1 MTKATSP
8 MRRLALLLA
17 GLLVSA
23 AGFAAG
29 PALDLDPANTQLGN
43 RAMMQRGAA
52 LYMNYCAGCHSLDY
66 LRYSRLAAD
75 LGLTEEQV
83 MGNLAFLP
91 DARFGDTIGVSMSKE
106 QGTALFGKAP
116 PDLSL
121 VARSRGVDWLYN
133 FLRSF
138 YVDPTA
144 ATGWNNKLL
153 ANASMPHVLWE
164 LQGTQEAR
172 FASSAD
178 PQAEP
183 VIEKLELVQGGIL
196 SPAQYDAAMR
206 DLVTFLEYAGEPA
219 ALKRQSL
226 GVWVLLYLSLFT
238 LLAWLLKREY
248 WKDVH

>member
-1 MTKATSP
+1 MTKATS
-8 MRRLALLLA
+8 MIRRVALLLA
-17 GLLVSA
+17 GMLVSGA
-23 AGFAAG
+23 AFAAG
-29 PALDLDPANTQLGN
+29 PALDLESANTQLGN
-43 RAMMQRGAA
+43 QAMMQRGAA
-52 LYMNYCAGCHSLDY
+52 MYMNYCAGCHSLNY

-83 MGNLAFLP
+83 MANLAFLP
-91 DARFGDTIGVSMSKE
+91 DARFGDTIGIAMTKE
-106 QGTALFGKAP
+106 QGTAMFGKAP

-121 VARSRGVDWLYN
+121 VARSRGVDWLYT
-133 FLRSF
+133 FLKSF
-138 YVDPTA
+138 YADPTA
-144 ATGWNNKLL
+144 ATGWNNTLL

-183 VIEKLELVQGGIL
+183 VIEKLELVQAGIL
-196 SPAQYDAAMR
+196 TPAQYDAALR

-219 ALKRQSL
+219 ALKRQAL
-226 GVWVLLYLSLFT
+226 GVWVLLYLALFT